1 MQFLKQRTKNEA
13 MKSPIH
19 SNQQIA
25 RNDAENLRQQ
35 YQELFRKHEK
45 ESTEFRKSL
54 LLTPFLLSIPVIII
68 LFILIS
74 GSNSGIPNTVTAE
87 PLQTEVVTIT
97 PVQKAK
103 KMNVATITNDSL
115 AKSDN
120 TVSLPTGK

>member
-1 MQFLKQRTKNEA
+1 
-13 MKSPIH
+13 MKSPIPL
-19 SNQQIA
+19 NRQIP

-35 YQELFRKHEK
+35 YQVLFRKHEQ

-120 TVSLPTGK
+120 TISLPPGK

>member
-19 SNQQIA
+19 LNQQIA
-25 RNDAENLRQQ
+25 RSDAENLRQQ

-45 ESTEFRKSL
+45 EGTEFRKSL

-120 TVSLPTGK
+120 TISLPPGK